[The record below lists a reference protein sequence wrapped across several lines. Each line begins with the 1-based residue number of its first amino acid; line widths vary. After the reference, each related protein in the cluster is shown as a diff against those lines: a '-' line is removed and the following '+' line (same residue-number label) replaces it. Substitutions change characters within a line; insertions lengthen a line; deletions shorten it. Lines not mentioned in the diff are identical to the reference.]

1 MRAHGWIRRFRYL
14 LVMAAALAAVLLAG
28 AANWPRG

>member
-1 MRAHGWIRRFRYL
+1 MARGAIRRFRYL
-14 LVMAAALAAVLLAG
+14 LLSVVAVASMGLAG